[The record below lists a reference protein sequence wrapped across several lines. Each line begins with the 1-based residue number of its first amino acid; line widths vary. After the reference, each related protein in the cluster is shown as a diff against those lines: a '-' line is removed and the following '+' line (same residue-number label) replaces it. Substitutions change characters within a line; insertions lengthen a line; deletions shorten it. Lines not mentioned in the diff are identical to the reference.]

1 MIKSTFL
8 KIVFPPFAGYRESAG
23 LLLLRL
29 LFGIG
34 IALHGYGKL
43 GNIAGFSEAVGVPY
57 AMGALA
63 VLAEL
68 VGGLLLA
75 IGALTPLVG
84 AILTGN
90 MAVAVMMH
98 MKWGDPF
105 LLKPTGEG
113 YTAGWEFA
121 ALYLFAFACLTLT
134 GPGRLSVDYPLVTRL
149 LGKKRV

>member
-1 MIKSTFL
+1 MKSTLL
-8 KIVFPPFAGYRESAG
+8 KILFPQFPGYRESIG
-23 LLLLRL
+23 LLVLRL

-34 IALHGYGKL
+34 IALHGWGKL
-43 GNIAGFSEAVGVPY
+43 GNIEGFSEAVGVPY
-57 AMGALA
+57 AMGAMA

-75 IGALTPLVG
+75 AGALTPLMG

-121 ALYLFAFACLTLT
+121 ALYLFAFACVTLT
-134 GPGRLSVDYPLVTRL
+134 GPGRLSVDYL
-149 LGKKRV
+149 LFGKKGG